1 MFLKRISRWKYFNFK
16 KTIRFYEIYFNDF
29 DDLRNGI
36 IFIYECLKKDKCIGS
51 IFNLELKTE
60 IDFKNSRY
68 LFKHNNLDYYLIDD
82 INYLND
88 IYFESIVCMD
98 IMTVTDS
105 NYICDFKKL
114 FYNFSFYLIGCDH
127 LSNCYLGVDLSQY
140 SDDIIS
146 KLPILK

>member
-88 IYFESIVCMD
+88 NFLTTSSIHILV
-98 IMTVTDS
+98 
-105 NYICDFKKL
+105 N
-114 FYNFSFYLIGCDH
+114 SFYYK
-127 LSNCYLGVDLSQY
+127 NK
-140 SDDIIS
+140 IIFI
-146 KLPILK
+146 KLLRKT